1 MSNNS
6 WKEAISLEGG
16 SYNYNT
22 DEGIKN
28 ILISQCRENDP
39 IIRLIQC
46 ENASKKLVELAKN
59 FCFGESKMGTISKQE
74 LEMAKEKLENN
85 IEDKNSCAQKFDFSK
100 NMIQFSMQTKGSK
113 AFHDIKTIFVFTVY
127 KNKKGEDEYLVKESG
142 KNMWGEDYRLEK
154 VFNIDGLQLEEKYAK
169 GINGEMRSGYIIKRP
184 EITKYNLQDLYI
196 LLYTPYSIYKGDTII
211 IDKNDRLDLGSKN
224 EKKKEENKEH
234 RLFSFRDYN
243 PCLIPEINEFRVG
256 EKHAEWIE
264 EKQIPSPVESYK
276 NYYNSR
282 LGKDRKNYKSFADWL
297 TKMGVQE
304 ELMH

>member
-59 FCFGESKMGTISKQE
+59 FCFGESTMGTISKQE
-74 LEMAKEKLENN
+74 LEMANEKLKNN

-100 NMIQFSMQTKGSK
+100 NMIQFSMQTKGGK
-113 AFHDIKTIFVFTVY
+113 TFRDIKTVFLFTIY
-127 KNKKGEDEYLVKESG
+127 KNEKGENEYLVKESG
-142 KNMWGEDYRLEK
+142 KNMWREDYRLEK
-154 VFNIDGLQLEEKYAK
+154 VFNKDGLQLEEKYAK

-184 EITKYNLQDLYI
+184 EITKDNLQDLYI

-304 ELMH
+304 ELIH